1 MFTGIV
7 EGTGTVKRVERRGGG
22 LRLWVDASFDIS
34 DLNIGDS
41 ISLNGC
47 CLTVV
52 ERDGRMFSADVS
64 DETLKSTTISTL
76 KEGSYVN
83 LERALAING
92 RLGGHIVLG
101 HVDGIGKVVEVKRD
115 GETLLLKVEIPKEL
129 SRYVVKKGSIALD
142 GISLTINEI
151 SSNIL
156 SFKIIPH
163 TLKNTT
169 LAKKRDGD
177 LLNLEVDILGKY
189 VEKLMAG
196 GETMPSSHITEE
208 LLKEY
213 GF

>member
-115 GETLLLKVEIPKEL
+115 DETLLLKVEIPKEL

-142 GISLTINEI
+142 GISLTINET

-163 TLKNTT
+163 TIKNTT

-196 GETMPSSHITEE
+196 GEMMPSSHITEE

>member
-115 GETLLLKVEIPKEL
+115 DETLLLKVEIPKEL

-142 GISLTINEI
+142 GISLTINET

>member
-142 GISLTINEI
+142 GISLTINET